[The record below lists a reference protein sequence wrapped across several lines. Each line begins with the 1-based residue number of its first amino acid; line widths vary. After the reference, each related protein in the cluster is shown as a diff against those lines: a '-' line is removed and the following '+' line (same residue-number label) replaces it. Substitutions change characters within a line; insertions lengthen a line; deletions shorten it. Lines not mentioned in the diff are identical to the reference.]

1 MLLLVTIGLVLV
13 AAVTLVI
20 GFVSNTLAPI
30 VVSII
35 CSFSAAVVLTIFYRM
50 NRGRRAAPA
59 GGQPSPL
66 VDTTPPVFSR
76 AGTAAAPPSPSARV
90 VTGPGASPPSS
101 FAPPAQYAEPPA
113 SGDDRP
119 RFAEPPVAVDRPTR
133 QFRRVPAQA
142 ATAPPEDAPAPSPT
156 TEMPVARARPEPLAV
171 AETPGPSGPDA
182 PAAAPPEAVA
192 AGAWDDDL
200 PFPIEDYDD
209 LRAVEILP
217 LLPELDDD
225 ELGEIRTYE
234 QAHRNRLA
242 IIGRIDALVAESA
255 PEPEPEA
262 AAEAQ
267 GSAVPDDGL
276 PIAEYDFLG
285 VSEIL
290 PLLGELD
297 EDELQ
302 SIRSHEEAGRRR
314 ATILYRIDAL
324 LGAPEAD
331 ETAAPPDGGETG
343 PEAEAEYPI
352 AEYDKLR
359 VFQILLLL
367 PELDEDELH
376 AVRAYEQAG
385 RGRVTILNQIDARLA
400 DASAAPPPPH
410 QVVTTPAEAPAATA
424 PEPESAAEPP
434 AATASAPSATAA
446 EPAPAPEPPA
456 PAPAPAPPAEPEAQ
470 ASEPGPVPA
479 VAAPPGWLDLP
490 IADYEELSQGD
501 ILPLLDELDDDELVE
516 IRDFE
521 DANRARVAIL
531 YRINA
536 LLAPLEP
543 EDEPEADAD
552 ELPVAAAE
560 SASAPAADEE
570 PDWPELPIAD
580 YDLLAQGDILPL
592 LDELDDDEL
601 DNVRDYEEAHRA
613 RVAILYRIDA
623 LMVVP
628 DEPEEDEELEEAEEA
643 EDEGDVSDESPTA
656 KPEAEGIDAAALPIA
671 EYDTLTV
678 REILPLL
685 AELDDDELDEV
696 RDYEEAHDSR
706 DSILMRI
713 DALLEPY
720 EDAEPD
726 GEFEDEEDQEEPAP
740 APVAPPAAASP
751 PVASAP
757 APVAEEPEADDEAF
771 EEGEEGEEY
780 EDEEEEEAPAAGE
793 DDFPIA
799 DYDDLRV
806 AEILPLLSQLQPD
819 ELELVARHE
828 EQLANRSTILNRIQR
843 LLRMSAKN
851 APS

>member
-50 NRGRRAAPA
+50 NRARRAPA

-76 AGTAAAPPSPSARV
+76 TASATAPPTPSARV
-90 VTGPGASPPSS
+90 VTGPGAAPPSS
-101 FAPPAQYAEPPA
+101 FAPPPQYAEPPA
-113 SGDDRP
+113 YGDDRP
-119 RFAEPPVAVDRPTR
+119 RFAEPPMAVDRPTR
-133 QFRRVPAQA
+133 QFRRVPPQA
-142 ATAPPEDAPAPSPT
+142 PTAPSEDADAPSDT
-156 TEMPVARARPEPLAV
+156 TEMPVAAARPEPLAV
-171 AETPGPSGPDA
+171 PETPDLSGSDV
-182 PAAAPPEAVA
+182 AAASSTLPEADR
-192 AGAWDDDL
+192 AGEWGDGL

-225 ELGEIRTYE
+225 ELGEIRAYE
-234 QAHRNRLA
+234 QSHRNRLA
-242 IIGRIDALVAESA
+242 IIGRIDALVAESL
-255 PEPEPEA
+255 PEPEA
-262 AAEAQ
+262 EGADEIE
-267 GSAVPDDGL
+267 GSALPDSGL
-276 PIAEYDFLG
+276 PIADYDFLG

-290 PLLGELD
+290 PLLAELD
-297 EDELQ
+297 EDELE
-302 SIRSHEEAGRRR
+302 SIRSYEEAGRGR

-324 LGAPEAD
+324 LGVSDVAD
-331 ETAAPPDGGETG
+331 ETPSPADAGETEPDTG
-343 PEAEAEYPI
+343 AEAEYPI

-376 AVRAYEQAG
+376 AVRDYEQGG

-400 DASAAPPPPH
+400 EASAAPPPLRD
-410 QVVTTPAEAPAATA
+410 VMTPAVEEPEALAPVPEAAEAAPEAPPTI
-424 PEPESAAEPP
+424 PE
-434 AATASAPSATAA
+434 ATAA
-446 EPAPAPEPPA
+446 APAPGAIEA
-456 PAPAPAPPAEPEAQ
+456 DLEPEA
-470 ASEPGPVPA
+470 AEEPEPL
-479 VAAPPGWLDLP
+479 VAAGAPSGWLDLP

-501 ILPLLDELDDDELVE
+501 ILPLLDELDDDELAEV
-516 IRDFE
+516 RDFE
-521 DANRARVAIL
+521 EANRARVAIL
-531 YRINA
+531 YRIDA

-543 EDEPEADAD
+543 ADEPAAEADEVPAGA
-552 ELPVAAAE
+552 VAE
-560 SASAPAADEE
+560 THPTSPDHEQ
-570 PDWPELPIAD
+570 PDWPELPIVD
-580 YDLLAQGDILPL
+580 YDLLTQGDILPL

-628 DEPEEDEELEEAEEA
+628 DEPEEDEELDEPEDDDDEAGVTEEPAA
-643 EDEGDVSDESPTA
+643 AGAVVVDS
-656 KPEAEGIDAAALPIA
+656 AALPIA

-685 AELDDDELDEV
+685 GELDDDELDEI
-696 RDYEEAHDSR
+696 RDYEEAHDGR
-706 DSILMRI
+706 ESILTQI

-720 EDAEPD
+720 EEAEPED
-726 GEFEDEEDQEEPAP
+726 DFEDEEEEE
-740 APVAPPAAASP
+740 VEAPPAPSLQP
-751 PVASAP
+751 PSTTAP
-757 APVAEEPEADDEAF
+757 GAGVDEPEADDEAF
-771 EEGEEGEEY
+771 EEGEEY
-780 EDEEEEEAPAAGE
+780 EDDEEEEALAAGE

-828 EQLANRSTILNRIQR
+828 EQLANRSTILNRVQR
-843 LLRMSAKN
+843 LLRMSEKN
-851 APS
+851 SRS